1 VELQQPLNATSVPLQ
16 RPASSVELL
25 QSSHATSVELQ
36 QPLNARPL
44 RRPSWTCA
52 ETPTPV
58 ERPLSPVPRTT
69 PRSPAPLNPMSQWP
83 SAQQALSYVVGQKAS
98 YFSDNKRNWFECT
111 VSSLNA
117 DGSVTVNIAGA
128 GVERCISRERLA
140 THLKAGGGNVIHHNV
155 RCDGCGQ
162 LPIIGKRFRAAKM
175 DYDLCGKCMA
185 APPAEAAAYHFDEC
199 IITAHAAAVPAT
211 VQAATVVNAAPQALQ
226 AVPSP
231 LVSRASRACPA
242 PKPS

>member
-1 VELQQPLNATSVPLQ
+1 VELQQPLNATSMPLPRPATSVPLQ
-16 RPASSVELL
+16 RP
-25 QSSHATSVELQ
+25 
-36 QPLNARPL
+36 
-44 RRPSWTCA
+44 SWTWA
-52 ETPTPV
+52 ETSTPV
-58 ERPLSPVPRTT
+58 ERPSSPMPRTT
-69 PRSPAPLNPMSQWP
+69 LRSPAPLNPRTTLCSPTPTSQCP
-83 SAQQALSYVVGQKAS
+83 SPQQALSYVVGQKAS